1 MSLISIVFWALVIV
15 TALVALR
22 WGAMIGLIG
31 FVFALLIGAV
41 VVSRLAPP
49 KSGVGAEQPLM
60 SESRLWLARG
70 EVSSIAEKGSP
81 LNARAPRASA
91 PASFPTRP

>member
-1 MSLISIVFWALVIV
+1 MSLISIVFWALVLV

-31 FVFALLIGAV
+31 FVFALMIGAV

-49 KSGVGAEQPLM
+49 KSGVGAEPPLM
-60 SESRLWLARG
+60 SESRLWREEG
-70 EVSSIAEKGSP
+70 SWEKGSP
-81 LNARAPRASA
+81 LSARAPPASA